1 MSMHYIK
8 FMVLLLFLF
17 AGQMTMAQISVIKIN
32 KRLIPASVKYKGD
45 IVNAV
50 RFTDSEGEHL
60 LITTETGITDTR
72 GNSESGNG
80 RDAALYAY
88 QYTIKSNGSMQINW
102 QMVDFVKDCQ
112 VDLEA
117 IYIPGTFAVTDLDRN
132 GKAEVWLM
140 YKTLC
145 AGDISPGEMKI
156 IMHEGGNK
164 YAIRGQNKVK
174 AGPGDYDGG
183 KYAFDDAF
191 KTGPELFRKYAQE
204 LWRKNIWGPKAD

>member
-8 FMVLLLFLF
+8 FIGLLLFLS
-17 AGQMTMAQISVIKIN
+17 AGQMTMAQISVIKLN
-32 KRLIPASVKYKGD
+32 KRSIPSSIKYKGD

-60 LITTETGITDTR
+60 MITTETGITDTK
-72 GNSESGNG
+72 GDSEDGNG

-88 QYTIKSNGSMQINW
+88 QYTIKSNGSMQLNW

-164 YAIRGQNKVK
+164 YAIRGQNKVRV
-174 AGPGDYDGG
+174 GPAEYDGG
-183 KYAFDDAF
+183 KYSFDDAF
-191 KTGPELFRKYAQE
+191 KSGPDIFKKYAQD
-204 LWRKNIWGPKAD
+204 LWRKNIWGPRD

>member
-1 MSMHYIK
+1 MHYIK
-8 FMVLLLFLF
+8 IMALLIFLS
-17 AGQMTMAQISVIKIN
+17 AVQMTMAQVSVVKLN
-32 KRLIPASVKYKGD
+32 KRSIPASIKYKGD

-50 RFTDSEGEHL
+50 RFTDNEGEHL
-60 LITTETGITDTR
+60 LITTETGITDPR
-72 GNSESGNG
+72 GDSEDGNG

-88 QYTIKSNGSMQINW
+88 QYTVKSTGSLQLNW

-117 IYIPGTFAVTDLDRN
+117 IYIPGSFAVTDLDRN

-174 AGPGDYDGG
+174 VGPGDYDGG
-183 KYAFDDAF
+183 KYTFDEAF

-204 LWRKNIWGPKAD
+204 LWRRNIWGPRVD

>member
-1 MSMHYIK
+1 MQYMK
-8 FMVLLLFLF
+8 FMSLLILLF
-17 AGQMTMAQISVIKIN
+17 AGQTTMAQFSVIKLN
-32 KRLIPASVKYKGD
+32 KRSIPATIKYKGD
-45 IVNAV
+45 IVNSV

-60 LITTETGITDTR
+60 VIATETGITDTK
-72 GNSESGNG
+72 GDSESGNG

-88 QYTIKSNGSMQINW
+88 QYTVKANNSLQLNW

-174 AGPGDYDGG
+174 VGPGDYDGG
-183 KYAFDDAF
+183 KFTFDDAF
-191 KTGPELFRKYAQE
+191 KTGPEAFRKYAQE
-204 LWRKNIWGPKAD
+204 LWRKNIWGPRD

>member
-1 MSMHYIK
+1 MAMHYMK
-8 FMVLLLFLF
+8 LMGLLILLF
-17 AGQMTMAQISVIKIN
+17 AGETAMAQISVIKLN
-32 KRLIPASVKYKGD
+32 KKSIPASVKYKGD
-45 IVNAV
+45 IVNSV
-50 RFTDSEGEHL
+50 RFMDSEGEHL
-60 LITTETGITDTR
+60 MITTETGITDTK
-72 GNSESGNG
+72 GDSESGNG

-88 QYTIKSNGSMQINW
+88 QYTVKANNNLQLNW

-117 IYIPGTFAVTDLDRN
+117 IYIPGTFAVTDLDKN

-145 AGDISPGEMKI
+145 AGDVSPGEMKI

-174 AGPGDYDGG
+174 VGPGDYDGG
-183 KYAFDDAF
+183 KFTFDDAF
-191 KTGPELFRKYAQE
+191 KTGPESFRKYAQE
-204 LWRKNIWGPKAD
+204 LWKKNIWGPRD